1 MEFTQGIRLLGL
13 ASVTLSL
20 GDFGGLSVEQKAAKS
35 HHNEAWQRVE
45 AEAKQI
51 WGTRPDSESQS
62 VQRKHKIV

>member
-1 MEFTQGIRLLGL
+1 MEFAQGIRLLGL

-20 GDFGGLSVEQKAAKS
+20 GDFGGLGVEQKAAKS
-35 HHNEAWQRVE
+35 HHKVAWQCVE
-45 AEAKQI
+45 VEAKQI